1 MKTRRMRFLIMVLL
15 LSMGI
20 IISSCSSP
28 SEEAVEVTRVVQSEV
43 TRVVTETITEEGEA
57 VEVTRVVMEEV
68 IVEVPA
74 EAEEAS
80 SGSAPQPE
88 PADDSEIETIAGSE
102 TDRPNNNAQSQR
114 LIIKD
119 GNMTLV
125 VMETDAILEDA
136 IDLAVDLG
144 GYVIA
149 QRIWDNSDGFR
160 FATLTIGVPVERFEE
175 AMRILRTY
183 GSVTDESASGQ
194 DVTDEYV
201 DLNSRL
207 GNLLATQERL
217 RSFLESADEVAEILA
232 INQEMTKVE
241 EELEIIQGRMTFL
254 EDRAAVS
261 TITLTINPWIPTATP
276 TATSTSTPTP
286 TSTPTHTPTP
296 LPTPDD
302 WRPGDTAVT
311 ALVDLENTST
321 SVADF
326 AIYNGIACGPWLLLI
341 SIVGFVFW
349 RILRRKTQRE
359 TPLVGEPADSD

>member
-1 MKTRRMRFLIMVLL
+1 
-15 LSMGI
+15 
-20 IISSCSSP
+20 
-28 SEEAVEVTRVVQSEV
+28 
-43 TRVVTETITEEGEA
+43 
-57 VEVTRVVMEEV
+57 MEEV
-68 IVEVPA
+68 FVEAPLA
-74 EAEEAS
+74 G
-80 SGSAPQPE
+80 SGSGPEEE
-88 PADDSEIETIAGSE
+88 PAAESDIQAIAESE
-102 TDRPNNNAQSQR
+102 TERPNNNAQTQR

-125 VMETDAILEDA
+125 VMETDAVLEDA

-144 GYVIA
+144 GYVIS
-149 QRIWDNSDGFR
+149 QRIWDNTAGFR

-232 INQEMTKVE
+232 INQEMKKVE

-261 TITLTINPWIPTATP
+261 TINLTINPWIPTATP

-286 TSTPTHTPTP
+286 TSTPTYTPTP

-311 ALVDLENTST
+311 ALVDLESTST

-326 AIYNGIACGPWLLLI
+326 AIYNGIACGPWLFLTG
-341 SIVGFVFW
+341 IVSFVFW
-349 RILRRKTQRE
+349 RILRRRVE
-359 TPLVGEPADSD
+359 RDAPRPLAGESAGSD